1 MTVKRRKTVSKH
13 DLIRTI
19 RLLSGRLSYLS
30 SIVDSL
36 GDMFRGYVEFMEND
50 KEYIK
55 FMEKKDEKEEDA

>member
-19 RLLSGRLSYLS
+19 RLLSGRLSDLE

-36 GDMFRGYVEFMEND
+36 GDMFRVYVEFMEND

>member
-19 RLLSGRLSYLS
+19 RLLSGRLSYLE

>member
-1 MTVKRRKTVSKH
+1 MKRRKTVSKH

-19 RLLSGRLSYLS
+19 RLLSGRLSYLE

-55 FMEKKDEKEEDA
+55 FMEKKDEEEEDS

>member
-19 RLLSGRLSYLS
+19 RLLSGRLSYLE

-50 KEYIK
+50 KEYIE
-55 FMEKKDEKEEDA
+55 FMEKKDEEEEDS

>member
-1 MTVKRRKTVSKH
+1 VKRRKTVSKH

-19 RLLSGRLSYLS
+19 RLLSGRLSYLE

-55 FMEKKDEKEEDA
+55 FMEKKDEEEEDS

>member
-1 MTVKRRKTVSKH
+1 MTVTGRKTVSKH

-19 RLLSGRLSYLS
+19 RLLSGRLSYLE

>member
-19 RLLSGRLSYLS
+19 RLLSGRLSYLE

-55 FMEKKDEKEEDA
+55 FMEKKDEEEEDS

>member
-19 RLLSGRLSYLS
+19 RLLSRRLSYLE